1 MNTAPIELIFTDSV
15 PKKPINVIDELK
27 FQIYY
32 ESSVLFTPIV
42 WFSVL
47 VITYI
52 YVTLTLL

>member
-42 WFSVL
+42 
-47 VITYI
+47 
-52 YVTLTLL
+52 